1 MSLSERL
8 ADAARQ
14 RAGGPAADPG
24 TLLARRRQT
33 TRELTVVLG
42 AHIPVAA
49 VEPDPEAEAD
59 SICPSCGR
67 TGQLGI
73 LDLGRQTSDWTCVA
87 CGTLWRVAVVT
98 VVHEHR
104 G

>member
-1 MSLSERL
+1 MSLSDRL

-14 RAGGPAADPG
+14 RAGAPTADPG
-24 TLLARRRQT
+24 AVRTRRRQT
-33 TRELTVVLG
+33 TRELTVILG
-42 AHIPVAA
+42 AHIPAST
-49 VEPDPEAEAD
+49 VEPDPDADAD

-87 CGTLWRVAVVT
+87 CGTLWRVAAVT

-104 G
+104 